1 MAQIQDKFEVLPLD
15 KIVVDPKENARLSIA
30 SGDSSEDRHD
40 FDLLV
45 EGIRAKGQD
54 TPVMVRPLKGGKF
67 ELVAGYR
74 RVAAISKIA
83 ETDGVKA
90 PTVKAIIRDMTDDER
105 YSLNMRENTERDN
118 LRVPD
123 VAFGVGRMIAAQK
136 SGGTYKSTS
145 DVARELG
152 LSQSYV
158 SKLEKIAGSLDAKLF
173 KTWREERAPRPYL
186 EVWAIAQKPKAEQE
200 KAWNESGGDKG
211 KGEGKGA
218 KKVEKAAKVVARF
231 AEDLGYLAAIE
242 AIKLE
247 KDPSEAQW
255 KAVAQGLTDS
265 KAKRVWEAGRDAYV
279 EGWNAGIAALS
290 GEDENEE

>member
-1 MAQIQDKFEVLPLD
+1 MAQAQDKFEILPLD

-45 EGIRAKGQD
+45 DGIRAKGQD
-54 TPVMVRPLKGGKF
+54 TPVMVRPVKGGKY

-74 RVAAISKIA
+74 RVAAIAKIA

-90 PTVKAIIRDMTDDER
+90 PTVKAIVRDMSDDEK

-123 VAFGVGRMIAAQK
+123 VAFGVGRMIASQK
-136 SGGTYKSTS
+136 ERGTYKSTS

-158 SKLEKIAGSLDAKLF
+158 SKLEKIAGSLDSKLF
-173 KTWREERAPRPYL
+173 KAWREERAPRPYL
-186 EVWAIAQKPKAEQE
+186 EVWAIAQKPKAEQD
-200 KAWNESGGDKG
+200 KAWNDGGGNGNKSDNKSS
-211 KGEGKGA
+211 
-218 KKVEKAAKVVARF
+218 KKVEKAAKTVARF

-242 AIKLE
+242 AIKLV
-247 KDPSEAQW
+247 KDPSESDW
-255 KAVAQGLTDS
+255 KAIAIGLTDS
-265 KAKRVWEAGRDAYV
+265 KAKRVWEAGRDSYV
-279 EGWNAGIAALS
+279 QGWNAGVAALS
-290 GEDENEE
+290 GEDESEE